1 METVRHE
8 TFRRHGPSLFFPIAL
23 ITAGVIWLLVNN
35 GTIPVEHIYRLA
47 PYWPALLILG
57 GLSLVFRQIWWPL
70 SALMWAA
77 AAVLVVW
84 MLVASPNLLPAPK
97 GVEFKEER
105 VTEALGSTKS
115 ATVGLDLS
123 TMSTTIHK
131 LSGSSD
137 LIDATI
143 SHAGKLNFTASGNEQ
158 KTVKLGVSSEDP
170 TWWFNWL
177 ASGAQESKPWDIGLT
192 TQVPLR
198 LRVDA
203 STGSTKMD
211 LDGVQLESLTVN
223 GSTGS
228 LVIDLPADAPRF
240 PFTYDA
246 STGSAVINVPGGT
259 AFDMNVE
266 ASTGSITIDVPDG
279 AGVQVDVRDGGPGG
293 LNMPGIEKVSGRQ
306 NEDEGIYENA
316 AYATSPY
323 PIKIVLDLSTG
334 GVTIK

>member
-1 METVRHE
+1 MESVRHE
-8 TFRRHGPSLFFPIAL
+8 HFRRHGPSLFFPIAL

-35 GTIPVEHIYRLA
+35 GTIPVEHVYRLA

-84 MLVASPNLLPAPK
+84 MLVASPNLLPVPK

-105 VTEALGSTKS
+105 VTEALGSAKS

-123 TMSTTIHK
+123 TMSTTIHP
-131 LSGSSD
+131 LSDSSE

-143 SHAGKLNFTASGNEQ
+143 SHAGRLDFETGGNEQ
-158 KTVKLGVSSEDP
+158 KTVKLGVSSNDP

-177 ASGAQESKPWDIGLT
+177 ASGAQEPKPWDIGLT
-192 TQVPLR
+192 TRVPLR

-203 STGSTKMD
+203 STGSTQMD
-211 LDGVQLESLTVN
+211 LTGVQIESLTVN

-228 LVIDLPADAPRF
+228 LVVDLPANAQHF
-240 PFTYDA
+240 PFTLDA
-246 STGSAVINVPGGT
+246 STGSTVIHVAGSTAV
-259 AFDMNVE
+259 DMNIN

-279 AGVQVDVRDGGPGG
+279 AGVQVDVRDGGPGS
-293 LNMPGIEKVSGRQ
+293 LNMAGIKKVSGHV
-306 NEDEGIYENA
+306 NEDEGIYENDA
-316 AYATSPY
+316 FATAPY

-334 GVTIK
+334 SFTIK